1 MLPVITVKEGKER
14 KEGKKDITE
23 CYFFFFQC
31 MCVCRGGGKKCV
43 CVCCPELKT
52 TTLKKFSLLIYF

>member
-23 CYFFFFQC
+23 CYFFFFS
-31 MCVCRGGGKKCV
+31 MYVCRGGGKKCV
-43 CVCCPELKT
+43 CVCVVRN
-52 TTLKKFSLLIYF
+52 